1 MSAAANHACKSWVLL
16 HVGNRRFALP
26 AESVIELAPPVRL
39 HNFPHTSQLIAGVI
53 VRRGRIV
60 PVYDV
65 APILCGREFSVHR
78 FYLIADRAFGASSDA
93 SEASAIPVNGEC
105 ELATSEMQPPQENAP
120 PYFAGTLAIENENID
135 VLNLQTLVSTAINN
149 AVTAN
154 HAEPR
159 P

>member
-1 MSAAANHACKSWVLL
+1 MSAAENHARKSWVLL

-26 AESVIELAPPVRL
+26 AESVMELAPPVRL
-39 HNFPHTSQLIAGVI
+39 HNFPHTSRLIAGVI

-65 APILCGREFSVHR
+65 SPILCGRESSVHR
-78 FYLIADRAFGASSDA
+78 FYLIAERTFGNA

-120 PYFAGTLAIENENID
+120 PYFAGVLATENENID
-135 VLNLQTLVSTAINN
+135 VLDLQELVSAGMNSPATG
-149 AVTAN
+149 N